1 MKNKIIIIAK
11 IAIGVPLIIFVVGYI
26 TMSLWNWLVP
36 ALFHGPEINLWQTFG
51 IILLSKILFGGFKG
65 KGGGCCCGN
74 GGGNP
79 REAWKQH
86 LKAKWNDL
94 SNEERSNLKN
104 KFFSKCYPRPEDE
117 HNQTETPNK

>member
-1 MKNKIIIIAK
+1 MKNKFIIIAK
-11 IAIGVPLIIFVVGYI
+11 IVIGVPLVIFAVGLG
-26 TMSLWNWLVP
+26 TMYLWNWLVP
-36 ALFHGPEINLWQTFG
+36 ELFNGPIINLWQTFG

-65 KGGGCCCGN
+65 KGGGCCCGG

-94 SNEERSNLKN
+94 SNEERSNLKS
-104 KFFSKCYPRPEDE
+104 KFFSKCYPRPQNDIDCTDSPK
-117 HNQTETPNK
+117 Q